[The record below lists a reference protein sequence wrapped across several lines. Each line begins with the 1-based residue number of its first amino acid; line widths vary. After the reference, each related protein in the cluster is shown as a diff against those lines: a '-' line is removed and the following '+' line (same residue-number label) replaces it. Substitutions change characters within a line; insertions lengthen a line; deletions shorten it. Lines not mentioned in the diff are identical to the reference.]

1 MTVFLSIE
9 TSQPNGA
16 MHRMAIGCTLP
27 LSLISAIAAL
37 ARLF

>member
-16 MHRMAIGCTLP
+16 IYRLAMGCNLR
-27 LSLISAIAAL
+27 LSLASIVAVL